1 MSRIN
6 KPQRIFGT
14 VRAFAEKGKM
24 LSKTELELFA
34 DSRDLDELVM
44 KLKNSAYTDVMAKL
58 QKPINAEKIENLLR
72 EDLVD
77 FHASMARIVTRQ
89 DLLNAYYTKYIIW
102 NLKVIL
108 KGKAMD
114 RTYEE
119 ILPHV
124 NMRAEELIGRRD
136 IVVKALVAKDLD
148 EAIATLQ
155 SSEFGGDVS
164 RAAQAYKEKG
174 DIQIFDVYL
183 DHSYYQ
189 ALATAYT
196 VIGKPADVHPIV
208 GLDVDSYNSLSTL
221 RAKYWGLS
229 EMHIKSLR
237 IKPTF
242 RVQEDILDKMSNA
255 ENVKEAISVFSST
268 VYKSIV
274 PNDANEIEMISK
286 LEEGFERLIYRR
298 AVTAYSKMFSYSTMI
313 AAVKLKSFEVRNLGA
328 IAFGVEQKVGSKTI
342 MPRLR
347 MSEER

>member
-1 MSRIN
+1 
-6 KPQRIFGT
+6 
-14 VRAFAEKGKM
+14 M

-77 FHASMARIVTRQ
+77 FHGSMARIVTRQ

-148 EAIATLQ
+148 EAVATLQ

-164 RAAQAYKEKG
+164 RAAQTYKEKG

-229 EMHIKSLR
+229 DTHIKSLR

-255 ENVKEAISVFSST
+255 ENVKEAISIFSST

-328 IAFGVEQKVGSKTI
+328 IAFGVEQKVGSKNI

-347 MSEER
+347 TSEEK

>member
-1 MSRIN
+1 M
-6 KPQRIFGT
+6 F
-14 VRAFAEKGKM
+14 
-24 LSKTELELFA
+24 SKLELESLT
-34 DSRDLDELVM
+34 DSRDLDELVT
-44 KLKNSAYTDVMAKL
+44 KLKNTPYTEVMAKL
-58 QKPINAEKIENLLR
+58 QKPLNAEKIENLLR

-108 KGKAMD
+108 KGKAMGK
-114 RTYEE
+114 TYEE

-148 EAIATLQ
+148 EAVATLQ
-155 SSEFGGDVS
+155 SSEFGADVAG
-164 RAAQAYKEKG
+164 AAQAYKEKG
-174 DIQIFDVYL
+174 DIQVFDVYL

-196 VIGKPADVHPIV
+196 VIGKPADVHPLI
-208 GLDVDSYNSLSTL
+208 GLDVDSYNTLSTL

-229 EMHIKSLR
+229 EMRIKELR

-242 RVQEDILDKMSNA
+242 RVQEDILDKMINA
-255 ENVKEAISVFSST
+255 ENVKEAISIFSST

-274 PNDANEIEMISK
+274 PNDSNEIEMISK
-286 LEEGFERLIYRR
+286 LEAGFERLIYRR
-298 AVTAYSKMFSYSTMI
+298 AVTSYAKMFSYSTMI
-313 AAVKLKSFEVRNLGA
+313 AAVKLKSIEVRNLGA

-342 MPRLR
+342 MPRLLTR
-347 MSEER
+347 EEK

>member
-164 RAAQAYKEKG
+164 RAAQTYKEKG

-229 EMHIKSLR
+229 ETHIKSLR

-347 MSEER
+347 TSEER

>member
-148 EAIATLQ
+148 EAVATLQ

-164 RAAQAYKEKG
+164 RAAQTYKEKG

-229 EMHIKSLR
+229 DTHIKSLR

-255 ENVKEAISVFSST
+255 ENVKEAISIFSST

-313 AAVKLKSFEVRNLGA
+313 AAVKLKAIEVRNLGA

-342 MPRLR
+342 MPRLLTR
-347 MSEER
+347 EEK

>member
-164 RAAQAYKEKG
+164 RAAQTYKEKG

-196 VIGKPADVHPIV
+196 VIGKPADVHPLI

-274 PNDANEIEMISK
+274 PSDANEIEMISK

-347 MSEER
+347 TSEEK

>member
-24 LSKTELELFA
+24 LSKTELESIS
-34 DSRDLDELVM
+34 DSRDLDELVT
-44 KLKNSAYTDVMAKL
+44 KLKNTAYTEVMAKL
-58 QKPINAEKIENLLR
+58 QKPFNAEKIENLLR

-77 FHASMARIVTRQ
+77 FHASMAKIVTRQ

-119 ILPHV
+119 ILPHI

-136 IVVKALVAKDLD
+136 IVVKALVAKDLE

-196 VIGKPADVHPIV
+196 VIGKPADVHPLI
-208 GLDVDSYNSLSTL
+208 GLDVDSYNALSTL

-229 EMHIKSLR
+229 ETHIKSLR

-274 PNDANEIEMISK
+274 PTDANEIEMISK
-286 LEEGFERLIYRR
+286 LEAAFERLIYRR

-328 IAFGVEQKVGSKTI
+328 IAFGVEQKVGSKI
-342 MPRLR
+342 ILPRLLTT
-347 MSEER
+347 EEK

>member
-1 MSRIN
+1 
-6 KPQRIFGT
+6 
-14 VRAFAEKGKM
+14 M

-77 FHASMARIVTRQ
+77 FHASMAKIVTRQ

-164 RAAQAYKEKG
+164 RAAQTYKEKG

-229 EMHIKSLR
+229 ETHIKSLR

-255 ENVKEAISVFSST
+255 ENVKEAISIFSST

-347 MSEER
+347 TSEEK

>member
-1 MSRIN
+1 
-6 KPQRIFGT
+6 
-14 VRAFAEKGKM
+14 M

-229 EMHIKSLR
+229 ETHIKSLR

-347 MSEER
+347 TSEER

>member
-1 MSRIN
+1 
-6 KPQRIFGT
+6 
-14 VRAFAEKGKM
+14 M

-34 DSRDLDELVM
+34 DSRDLDELVL

-164 RAAQAYKEKG
+164 RAAQTYKEKG

-229 EMHIKSLR
+229 ETHIKSLR

-255 ENVKEAISVFSST
+255 ENVKEAISIFSST

-347 MSEER
+347 TSEEK

>member
-1 MSRIN
+1 LSRIN

-34 DSRDLDELVM
+34 DSRDLDELVT
-44 KLKNSAYTDVMAKL
+44 KLKNTPYTEVMAKL
-58 QKPINAEKIENLLR
+58 QKPLNAEKIENLLR

-77 FHASMARIVTRQ
+77 FHASMAKIVTRQ

-108 KGKAMD
+108 KGKAMGK
-114 RTYEE
+114 TYEE

-148 EAIATLQ
+148 EAVATLQ
-155 SSEFGGDVS
+155 SSEFGADVAG
-164 RAAQAYKEKG
+164 AAQAYKEKG
-174 DIQIFDVYL
+174 DIQVFDVYL

-196 VIGKPADVHPIV
+196 VIGKPADVHPLI
-208 GLDVDSYNSLSTL
+208 GLDVDSYNTLSTL

-229 EMHIKSLR
+229 EMRIKELR

-242 RVQEDILDKMSNA
+242 RVQEDILDKMINA
-255 ENVKEAISVFSST
+255 ENVKEAISIFSST

-274 PNDANEIEMISK
+274 PNDSNEIEMISK
-286 LEEGFERLIYRR
+286 LEAGFERLIYRR
-298 AVTAYSKMFSYSTMI
+298 AVTSYAKMFSYSTMI
-313 AAVKLKSFEVRNLGA
+313 AAVKLKSIEVRNLGA

-342 MPRLR
+342 MPRLLTR
-347 MSEER
+347 EEK

>member
-1 MSRIN
+1 
-6 KPQRIFGT
+6 
-14 VRAFAEKGKM
+14 M

-164 RAAQAYKEKG
+164 RAAQTYKEKG

-255 ENVKEAISVFSST
+255 ENVKEAISIFSST

-347 MSEER
+347 TSEEK

>member
-1 MSRIN
+1 LSRIN

-24 LSKTELELFA
+24 LSKIELESLT
-34 DSRDLDELVM
+34 DSRDLDELVT
-44 KLKNSAYTDVMAKL
+44 KLKNTAYTEVMAKL
-58 QKPINAEKIENLLR
+58 QKPFNAEKIENLLR

-77 FHASMARIVTRQ
+77 FHASMAKIVTRQ

-108 KGKAMD
+108 KGKAMA

-155 SSEFGGDVS
+155 PSEFGADVAG
-164 RAAQAYKEKG
+164 AAQAYKEKG

-196 VIGKPADVHPIV
+196 VIGKPADVHPLI
-208 GLDVDSYNSLSTL
+208 GLDVDSYNALSTL

-229 EMHIKSLR
+229 ELHIKSLR

-242 RVQEDILDKMSNA
+242 RVQEDILDKMINA
-255 ENVKEAISVFSST
+255 ENVKEAISIFSST

-274 PNDANEIEMISK
+274 PSDSDEIEMISK
-286 LEEGFERLIYRR
+286 LEAGFERLIYRR
-298 AVTAYSKMFSYSTMI
+298 AVTSYAKMFSYSTMI
-313 AAVKLKSFEVRNLGA
+313 AAVKLKSIEVRNLGA

-342 MPRLR
+342 MPRLLTR
-347 MSEER
+347 EEK

>member
-1 MSRIN
+1 LSRIN

-24 LSKTELELFA
+24 LSKTELELIS
-34 DSRDLDELVM
+34 DSRDLDELVT
-44 KLKNSAYTDVMAKL
+44 KLKNTAYTEVMAKL
-58 QKPINAEKIENLLR
+58 QKPFNAEKIENLLR

-77 FHASMARIVTRQ
+77 FHASMAKIVTRQ

-108 KGKAMD
+108 KGKAMG

-155 SSEFGGDVS
+155 SSEFGADVAA
-164 RAAQAYKEKG
+164 AAQAYKEKG

-196 VIGKPADVHPIV
+196 VIGKPADVHPLI
-208 GLDVDSYNSLSTL
+208 GLDVDSYNALSTL

-229 EMHIKSLR
+229 EMVIKSLR

-242 RVQEDILDKMSNA
+242 RIQEDILDKMSNA
-255 ENVKEAISVFSST
+255 ENVKEAISIFSST
-268 VYKSIV
+268 IYKSIV

-286 LEEGFERLIYRR
+286 LETGFERLMYRR
-298 AVTAYSKMFSYSTMI
+298 AVTSYAKMFSYSTMI
-313 AAVKLKSFEVRNLGA
+313 AAVKLKSIEVRNLGA
-328 IAFGVEQKVGSKTI
+328 IAFGIEQKVGSKTI
-342 MPRLR
+342 IPRLLMR
-347 MSEER
+347 EEK

>member
-1 MSRIN
+1 
-6 KPQRIFGT
+6 
-14 VRAFAEKGKM
+14 M

-77 FHASMARIVTRQ
+77 FHASMAKIVTRQ

-164 RAAQAYKEKG
+164 RAAQTYKEKG

-229 EMHIKSLR
+229 ETHIKSLR

-255 ENVKEAISVFSST
+255 ENVKEAISIFSST

-347 MSEER
+347 TSEER

>member
-229 EMHIKSLR
+229 EMQIKSLR

-255 ENVKEAISVFSST
+255 ENVKEAISIFSST

-347 MSEER
+347 TSEEK

>member
-1 MSRIN
+1 LSRIN

-164 RAAQAYKEKG
+164 RAAQTYKEKG

-229 EMHIKSLR
+229 ETHIKSLR

-255 ENVKEAISVFSST
+255 ENVKEAISIFSST

-347 MSEER
+347 TSEEK

>member
-1 MSRIN
+1 LSRIN

-24 LSKTELELFA
+24 LSKIELESLS
-34 DSRDLDELVM
+34 DSRDLDELVT
-44 KLKNSAYTDVMAKL
+44 KLKNTAYTEVMAKL
-58 QKPINAEKIENLLR
+58 QKPLNAEKIENLLR

-77 FHASMARIVTRQ
+77 FHASMAKIVTRQ

-108 KGKAMD
+108 KGKAMG

-155 SSEFGGDVS
+155 PSEFGSDVAG
-164 RAAQAYKEKG
+164 AAQAYKEKG

-196 VIGKPADVHPIV
+196 VIGKPADVHPLI
-208 GLDVDSYNSLSTL
+208 GLDVDSYNALSTL

-242 RVQEDILDKMSNA
+242 RVQEDILDKMINA
-255 ENVKEAISVFSST
+255 ENVKEAISIFSST

-274 PNDANEIEMISK
+274 PNDSNEIEMISK
-286 LEEGFERLIYRR
+286 LEAGFEHLIYRR
-298 AVTAYSKMFSYSTMI
+298 AVTSYAKMFSYSTMI
-313 AAVKLKSFEVRNLGA
+313 AAVKLKAIEVRNLGA

-342 MPRLR
+342 MPRLLTR
-347 MSEER
+347 EEK

>member
-1 MSRIN
+1 LSRIN

-34 DSRDLDELVM
+34 DSRDLDELVT
-44 KLKNSAYTDVMAKL
+44 KLKNTAYTDVMAKL
-58 QKPINAEKIENLLR
+58 QKPFNAEKIENLLR

-77 FHASMARIVTRQ
+77 FHASMAKIVTRQ

-108 KGKAMD
+108 KGKAMEK
-114 RTYEE
+114 TYEE

-148 EAIATLQ
+148 EATATLQ

-164 RAAQAYKEKG
+164 RAAQTYKEKG

-196 VIGKPADVHPIV
+196 VIGKPADVHPII
-208 GLDVDSYNSLSTL
+208 GLDVDSYNTLSTL

-255 ENVKEAISVFSST
+255 ENVKEAISLFTST
-268 VYKSIV
+268 VYKSVV

-286 LEEGFERLIYRR
+286 LEAGFEHLIYRR

-313 AAVKLKSFEVRNLGA
+313 ASVKLKTFEVRNLGA

-342 MPRLR
+342 IPRLL
-347 MSEER
+347 MSEEK

>member
-1 MSRIN
+1 
-6 KPQRIFGT
+6 
-14 VRAFAEKGKM
+14 M

-164 RAAQAYKEKG
+164 RAAQTYKEKG

-347 MSEER
+347 TSEEK

>member
-1 MSRIN
+1 
-6 KPQRIFGT
+6 
-14 VRAFAEKGKM
+14 M

-44 KLKNSAYTDVMAKL
+44 KLKNSAYTEVMAKL

-164 RAAQAYKEKG
+164 RAAQTYKEKG

-229 EMHIKSLR
+229 ETHIKSLR

-255 ENVKEAISVFSST
+255 ESVKEAISIFSST

-347 MSEER
+347 MSEEK

>member
-164 RAAQAYKEKG
+164 RAAQTYKEKG

-347 MSEER
+347 TSEEK

>member
-1 MSRIN
+1 
-6 KPQRIFGT
+6 
-14 VRAFAEKGKM
+14 M

-77 FHASMARIVTRQ
+77 FHASMAKIVTRQ

-148 EAIATLQ
+148 EATATLQ
-155 SSEFGGDVS
+155 SSEFGADVS
-164 RAAQAYKEKG
+164 RAAQTYKEKG

-229 EMHIKSLR
+229 EMQIKSLR

-347 MSEER
+347 TSEER